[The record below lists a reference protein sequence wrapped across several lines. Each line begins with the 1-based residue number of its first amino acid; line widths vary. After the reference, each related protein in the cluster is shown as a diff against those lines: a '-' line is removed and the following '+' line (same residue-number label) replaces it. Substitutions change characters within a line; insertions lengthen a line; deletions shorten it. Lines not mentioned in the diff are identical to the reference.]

1 MSSQLPFTKMQ
12 ALGNDFVILEEN
24 HLKSPLT
31 RDHIRWIADRRQG
44 IGCDQIILL
53 KDSSSADTDISFFN
67 ADGREAMA
75 CGNGTRC
82 VAKYLGKEEGTLQT
96 PSFLSHF
103 WRKGENITISL
114 KEPTFLDPR
123 LRGDDKGSGDD
134 TVHSI
139 NVGNPHLVIFTEDIA
154 SLPLGEL
161 ALSLQ
166 PPEGVNVE
174 LAQVISPT
182 TVKARVW
189 ERGVGITPACGSGAC
204 AIGIL
209 SLKLGLIK
217 NPPVFIEMEG
227 GTLEVAWEENSPPL
241 LTGPAEYC
249 FKGMVDLP

>member
-1 MSSQLPFTKMQ
+1 MPSTLPFTKMQ
-12 ALGNDFVILEEN
+12 ALGNDFVILEEKY
-24 HLKSPLT
+24 LKNPLT
-31 RDHIRWIADRRQG
+31 YEEIRWIANRRQG
-44 IGCDQIILL
+44 IGCDQVILI
-53 KDSSSADTDISFFN
+53 KNSSTADADIAFFN

-82 VAKYLGKEEGTLQT
+82 VAKYLGKEKGRIQT

-114 KEPTFLDPR
+114 KEPLFLPSQF
-123 LRGDDKGSGDD
+123 LIQEKIQAFP
-134 TVHSI
+134 I
-139 NVGNPHLVIFTEDIA
+139 NLGNPHLVIFTDDII
-154 SLPLGEL
+154 SLPLEDL

-166 PPEGVNVE
+166 PPEGINVE
-174 LAQVISPT
+174 LAQIISPT
-182 TVKARVW
+182 VIKARVW

-217 NPPVFIEMEG
+217 KSPVFIEMEG

-241 LTGPAEYC
+241 LTGPATYC
-249 FKGMVDLP
+249 FKGTFDLP